1 MGNNKHAAV
10 LFSGDLGRYGSLI
23 DTDPSAMERADY
35 LVVESTY
42 GDRCHSGEDATGE
55 LAEYINETAKRGGSV
70 VMPAFALGRTQILLY
85 ALRDMKS
92 RGVIPDLP
100 VYVDSP
106 MAISVTEIYC
116 RHIEALDSDARAV
129 FKATGKCPLIFP
141 NLHFIHTPDES
152 KQLNSLRFPSII
164 ISASGMATGGRV
176 LHHLK
181 HRLPDARNTV
191 LFVGF
196 QANGT
201 RGQILKDGAREIKI
215 HGEIV
220 PVRAQVRLIDSFSRH
235 ADMSE
240 IMRWLSG
247 FRVPP
252 KRTYVVHGEP
262 EASAALAENI
272 RNTLGWK
279 VSIPAYLDVVELQ

>member
-1 MGNNKHAAV
+1 MRA
-10 LFSGDLGRYGSLI
+10 LFSRR
-23 DTDPSAMERADY
+23 P
-35 LVVESTY
+35 
-42 GDRCHSGEDATGE
+42 
-55 LAEYINETAKRGGSV
+55 
-70 VMPAFALGRTQILLY
+70 
-85 ALRDMKS
+85 
-92 RGVIPDLP
+92 
-100 VYVDSP
+100 
-106 MAISVTEIYC
+106 
-116 RHIEALDSDARAV
+116 
-129 FKATGKCPLIFP
+129 KCPLIFP

-181 HRLPDARNTV
+181 HRLPDTRNTV

-215 HGEIV
+215 HGEMV

-279 VSIPAYLDVVELQ
+279 VSIPDYLDVVELQ